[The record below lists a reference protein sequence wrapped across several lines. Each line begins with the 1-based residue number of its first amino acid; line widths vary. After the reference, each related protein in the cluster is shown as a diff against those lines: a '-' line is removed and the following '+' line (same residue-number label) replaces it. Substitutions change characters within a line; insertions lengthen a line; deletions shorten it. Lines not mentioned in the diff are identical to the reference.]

1 VAPVVTMVIRLFQ
14 MTKCEKC
21 LECVSV
27 AVETFGALPGAADN
41 FAELLG
47 EVAGHPYRARPLMS
61 PKYLVPWRELV
72 LTEECWSFAG
82 ESSRLA
88 RGQRA
93 NTTIG
98 SRPYFSLL

>member
-47 EVAGHPYRARPLMS
+47 EVAGHPY
-61 PKYLVPWRELV
+61 LVPWRELV

-82 ESSRLA
+82 ESSRLS

-93 NTTIG
+93 NTTSG